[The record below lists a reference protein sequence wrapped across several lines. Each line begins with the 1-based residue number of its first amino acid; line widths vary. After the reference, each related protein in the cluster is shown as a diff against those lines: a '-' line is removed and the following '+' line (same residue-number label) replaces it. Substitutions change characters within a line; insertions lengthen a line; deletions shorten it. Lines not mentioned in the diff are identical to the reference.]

1 MILTNVDVLF
11 DSVND
16 FDVREGCS
24 RPILSTQCTY
34 TSRAVCQ
41 KVVYLLF
48 KLRQC
53 LKYCLSVNWY
63 ARSMFKFK
71 PCLTILKHP
80 QKVRHPRG
88 YV

>member
-1 MILTNVDVLF
+1 MF
-11 DSVND
+11 DEQSTHRSNEIKV
-16 FDVREGCS
+16 FRK
-24 RPILSTQCTY
+24 LSI
-34 TSRAVCQ
+34 RAICQ

-71 PCLTILKHP
+71 LCLTSLKHP
-80 QKVRHPRG
+80 QKVRQPRG